1 MLARMKQLAW
11 VVVVFCACGGGNKK
25 AADEPPAP
33 VANETKAPDPAPDP
47 TNDPGR
53 AKAQAD
59 ADRASSNADE
69 AHKKVDALQAEMA
82 ALDATVNVAVDGVVN
97 AQNDADRQA
106 AKAKL
111 DKLRKQKAE
120 LGSRLGEAK
129 AQSAKA
135 EREKGIKVSPACMDN
150 PLAKGCN

>member
-1 MLARMKQLAW
+1 MKQLAW
-11 VVVVFCACGGGNKK
+11 VVVVLCACGGGDK
-25 AADEPPAP
+25 AANEPAAP
-33 VANETKAPDPAPDP
+33 VANETKAPAPTEESSTDPSA
-47 TNDPGR
+47 

-69 AHKKVDALQAEMA
+69 ARKKVEALQGEMT
-82 ALDATVNVAVDGVVN
+82 ALDATVNVAVEGVVN

-120 LGSRLGEAK
+120 LENRLAEAK

-135 EREKGIKVSPACMDN
+135 EREKGVKVSPACIDN
-150 PLAKGCN
+150 PLAKGCS

>member
-1 MLARMKQLAW
+1 MLAHMKKLAW
-11 VVVVFCACGGGNKK
+11 VFVVLCACGGGNK
-25 AADEPPAP
+25 AAEPAAP

-47 TNDPGR
+47 TTDPGA
-53 AKAQAD
+53 AKAQVD
-59 ADRASSNADE
+59 ADRAAANADE
-69 AHKKVDALQAEMA
+69 ARKKVEALQGEMT
-82 ALDATVNVAVDGVVN
+82 ALDATVNVAIDGVTN

-120 LGSRLGEAK
+120 LENRLAEAK

-135 EREKGIKVSPACMDN
+135 EREKGTKISPACLDN